1 MKWFIIKEDLIMA
14 NNANLVTAGKPK
26 VGGAVFTAPL
36 GTSLPTSAVT
46 ALDES
51 VWTGLGYISDSGVV
65 NSNSPSNTSI
75 KAWGGDTVLDIQ
87 TEKPDT
93 WKMTLI
99 EHTNKDV
106 LKFIYGDGNV
116 TGSLETG
123 IVVQANSNELTT
135 KSMIIDMILK
145 NGTAKRVVLPNCKV
159 TSVSDVNYTD
169 SDAVGYEVEI
179 SAYPDS
185 NGNTHYEYII
195 AQATPTM

>member
-1 MKWFIIKEDLIMA
+1 MSNT

-36 GTSLPTSAVT
+36 GTTLPTSAVT

-65 NSNSPSNTSI
+65 NSNSPSNTPV

-93 WKMTLI
+93 WKMTFI

-106 LKFIYGDGNV
+106 LKFIYGDSNV
-116 TGSLETG
+116 SGTLETG
-123 IVVQANSNELTT
+123 IVVQANSKELNT
-135 KSMIIDMILK
+135 KCLIVDMLLK

-159 TSVSDVNYTD
+159 TSVSDVTYSD

-179 SAYPDS
+179 SAYPDAS
-185 NGNTHYEYII
+185 GNTHYEYII

>member
-1 MKWFIIKEDLIMA
+1 MA

-36 GTSLPTSAVT
+36 GTTLPTSAVT

-65 NSNSPSNTSI
+65 NSNSPSNTAV

-116 TGSLETG
+116 TGTLETG

-145 NGTAKRVVLPNCKV
+145 NGTAKRVVLPSCKV

-185 NGNTHYEYII
+185 SGNTHYEYII